1 MAKNVTAPRRWRSS
15 PDSPPTQLAY
25 VTQPEIDL
33 LVDAN
38 IHGSMKGK
46 PNRGPNGIM
55 SLDGDYVMSWSPPS
69 QSSSGGGNG
78 GGPAP
83 SIDYGSDDSG
93 GFIGEGWGGNPPP
106 APAPAPAPVIDSP
119 DPTGGDDPEK
129 ADYWVPTK
137 EIIPKEI
144 DHGFDTIAQN
154 QSYQDMLDRQKDM
167 QAALKIQQLH
177 GGSTGNINKWSDQEL
192 MQAQAAGLFAG
203 EAEGMLGGVTGYEKE
218 VNQLKKA
225 ISSHMGKK
233 YTQGINPMKGLES
246 LPEFKA
252 LMKLHETGSPV
263 DMPAQQNSILTVVN
277 AIGVENAI
285 KYKIIDPN
293 DPATK
298 NFLAQTTGDIGY
310 DPTGRY
316 TYEDVQGDP
325 ALKEAYEKLL
335 SGKLKPHEIRQYAHF
350 LDYGISD
357 PNQNQNQGGY
367 GYRNRYGGGQR
378 DRNLALLQ
386 FLQGGSPIKQLEKSP
401 FMAGMK
407 AAYQDAPETL
417 SEGLFSKIIPGGAF
431 NPKAMKRLVKSWG
444 SGYTNPR
451 YANVAARGGIMSA
464 WNNMRR

>member
-1 MAKNVTAPRRWRSS
+1 MPGYDWRTSGES
-15 PDSPPTQLAY
+15 AGGTSYPVS
-25 VTQPEIDL
+25 
-33 LVDAN
+33 
-38 IHGSMKGK
+38 G
-46 PNRGPNGIM
+46 
-55 SLDGDYVMSWSPPS
+55 PS
-69 QSSSGGGNG
+69 QPSSGGGNG

-106 APAPAPAPVIDSP
+106 EPAPIIDRS
-119 DPTGGDDPEK
+119 DPTGGGDPEK

-192 MQAQAAGLFAG
+192 MQAQKAGLFAG
-203 EAEGMLGGVTGYEKE
+203 EASGMLGGVTGYEKE
-218 VNQLKKA
+218 VNKLKKA

-233 YTQGINPMKGLES
+233 YTQGINPQKGLES
-246 LPEFKA
+246 LPEYQA
-252 LMKLHETGSPV
+252 LAKLTGDPTLAAVTS
-263 DMPAQQNSILTVVN
+263 L
-277 AIGVENAI
+277 GVKDAI
-285 KYKIIDPN
+285 KYGVIDL
-293 DPATK
+293 K
-298 NFLAQTTGDIGY
+298 NPEVKKTVENYLSQTAEGYDMGY

-316 TYEDVQGDP
+316 NWAEDIEGRRNPETGEWEQTTLGKVHD
-325 ALKEAYEKLL
+325 KFL
-335 SGKLKPHEIRQYAHF
+335 SGNLTPNEIRKYAHF
-350 LDYGISD
+350 LDYGTTAD
-357 PNQNQNQGGY
+357 QNQNQGGY

-386 FLQGGSPIKQLEKSP
+386 FLQGGSPIKNLEKSP

-431 NPKAMKRLVKSWG
+431 NPEAMKRLVKSWG

-464 WNNMRR
+464 WNDMRR